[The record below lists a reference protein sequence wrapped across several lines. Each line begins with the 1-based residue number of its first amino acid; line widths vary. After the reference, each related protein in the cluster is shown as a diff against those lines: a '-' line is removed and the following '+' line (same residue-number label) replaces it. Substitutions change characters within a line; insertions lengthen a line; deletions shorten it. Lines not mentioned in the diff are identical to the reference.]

1 MKSPPPTVIN
11 AAIILK
17 KKSVHADHSGV
28 CDIFSAERKKRG
40 IALSSCAIC
49 PKIRFES
56 LHDPEKNAFI
66 TIEEE

>member
-1 MKSPPPTVIN
+1 MKSPPPIVIN

>member
-1 MKSPPPTVIN
+1 MKSPRPIAIN
-11 AAIILK
+11 AAMIVIFFL
-17 KKSVHADHSGV
+17 VHADHGDV

-49 PKIRFES
+49 PTIRFES
-56 LHDPEKNAFI
+56 LHDPETNAFV